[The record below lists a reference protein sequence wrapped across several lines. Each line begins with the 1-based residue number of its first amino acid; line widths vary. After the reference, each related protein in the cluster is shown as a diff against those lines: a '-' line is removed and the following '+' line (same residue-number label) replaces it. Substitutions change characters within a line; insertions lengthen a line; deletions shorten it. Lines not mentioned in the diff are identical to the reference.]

1 MKLKL
6 IVAMLMIVAGPSCA
20 QAQPTP
26 VTKTEVQNV
35 FKIISE
41 DKAKTKAFCEIGKLG
56 DEMEQANAKRDSKKV
71 DELALKADELGKQLG
86 AEYTALMDRIENVDP
101 ESEVGLE
108 IRSTIQA
115 FDKLCTQ

>member
-1 MKLKL
+1 MNPKL
-6 IVAMLMIVAGPSCA
+6 IVATVMIVAGPNYA

-26 VTKTEVQNV
+26 VTKAGVQNV

-56 DEMEQANAKRDSKKV
+56 DDMDQADTKRDSKKV
-71 DELALKADELGKQLG
+71 DELALKVDELGKQLG
-86 AEYTALMDRIENVDP
+86 PEYAALMDGIENVDP
-101 ESEVGLE
+101 ESEVGME

-115 FDKLCTQ
+115 LDKLCTQ

>member
-1 MKLKL
+1 MNLKL

-26 VTKTEVQNV
+26 VTRTDVQNV

-41 DKAKTKAFCEIGKLG
+41 DKAKTKVFCEIGKLG

-71 DELALKADELGKQLG
+71 EELALKADELGKQLG
-86 AEYTALMDRIENVDP
+86 AEYAALMDGIENVDP
-101 ESEVGLE
+101 ESEVGME

-115 FDKLCTQ
+115 LDKLCTQ